1 LYYEFGVKIPL
12 GLQQFKSYN
21 KIQIVKPVLFFILLI
36 GSSQIFKPEINIVLI
51 LVGISSLI
59 PSLFYWKLALPFR
72 LLWDKKITNKSLKY
86 GFKVMLGGILQF
98 LNYRADILLITFF
111 LTRIE
116 VGWYYVSVL
125 IAERLLFLTQATA
138 TILLPAASSSEIQR
152 EKTPILSRLNF
163 TVVLAGSLIIALSA
177 YWIVPLLFSEEYS
190 KSVSPLI
197 FILPGI
203 ICLSVSK
210 LLSAD
215 LSSRGLPQ
223 YTTYVSI
230 LNFFLNIT
238 LNLILIPSLGIAGA
252 AISSSISYSAA
263 LIFLGFFYKKL
274 TSISITDLLL
284 LRKGD
289 LEKIK
294 FV

>member
-1 LYYEFGVKIPL
+1 
-12 GLQQFKSYN
+12 
-21 KIQIVKPVLFFILLI
+21 
-36 GSSQIFKPEINIVLI
+36 
-51 LVGISSLI
+51 LI

-72 LLWDKKITNKSLKY
+72 ILWDKEITKKSLSY

-138 TILLPAASSSEIQR
+138 TILMPAASNSEIQR

-177 YWIVPLLFSEEYS
+177 YWIVPLLFSDEYS
-190 KSVSPLI
+190 KSVLPLI

-263 LIFLGFFYKKL
+263 LIFLGYYYKKL